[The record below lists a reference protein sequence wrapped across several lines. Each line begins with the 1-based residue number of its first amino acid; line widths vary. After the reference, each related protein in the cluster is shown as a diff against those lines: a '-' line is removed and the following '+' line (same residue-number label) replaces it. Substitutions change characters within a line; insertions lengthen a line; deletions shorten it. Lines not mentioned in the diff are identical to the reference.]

1 MRGVNGEDGFS
12 RSAAILGDGAM
23 KRLASAHALVV
34 GVGGVGSWCAE
45 ALVRTGLGHI
55 TLIDDDTVAAS
66 NLNRQCPATA
76 RTLGRP
82 KVEAMAERLRE
93 INPVCEV
100 VPMNVRWPIEQS
112 NNRTIEQ
119 FSLVVDAIDSVDCK
133 AELILGATEAGVPLV
148 SSMGAA
154 LRTDPTK
161 VRITRFE
168 KVEGDGLA
176 RALRQRFKKLGRF
189 PTAKFTCVWSSERA
203 IEQSEQS
210 NNAKGQHNAGDGDVR
225 HVSRK
230 RGNQNPNGRRGEM
243 KIGFIG
249 AGKMAEGILQAVL
262 SECAAPKDIIMAEK
276 NPERAKEIATR
287 YGVEVTDDLHRV
299 VKAANVFFLAV
310 RPQDVAA
317 VAAEVKPLLTEKK
330 LLVSIVAGKTLA
342 RLRAAFGTKVRMIRV
357 MPNLALRVKEGM
369 CAICG
374 ARNAKPSD
382 IKTVSWFLDAAGEVV
397 ELKEKDFD
405 AVTALSGSG
414 PAFYAYMEKA
424 MIAGTRFHRIRSNV
438 FPLPRLLTQ
447 LL

>member
-82 KVEAMAERLRE
+82 KVEAMAERLQE

-161 VRITRFE
+161 VRIARFE

-203 IEQSEQS
+203 IEQS
-210 NNAKGQHNAGDGDVR
+210 N
-225 HVSRK
+225 
-230 RGNQNPNGRRGEM
+230 NQNNQTMPKGSIMPVTATFGMCLASEAI
-243 KIGFIG
+243 KI
-249 AGKMAEGILQAVL
+249 
-262 SECAAPKDIIMAEK
+262 
-276 NPERAKEIATR
+276 
-287 YGVEVTDDLHRV
+287 
-299 VKAANVFFLAV
+299 
-310 RPQDVAA
+310 
-317 VAAEVKPLLTEKK
+317 LTE
-330 LLVSIVAGKTLA
+330 GE
-342 RLRAAFGTKVRMIRV
+342 TK
-357 MPNLALRVKEGM
+357 
-369 CAICG
+369 
-374 ARNAKPSD
+374 
-382 IKTVSWFLDAAGEVV
+382 
-397 ELKEKDFD
+397 
-405 AVTALSGSG
+405 
-414 PAFYAYMEKA
+414 
-424 MIAGTRFHRIRSNV
+424 
-438 FPLPRLLTQ
+438 
-447 LL
+447 